1 MSLTNYIQKSFLQ
14 AYKERTPAL
23 RARIAKWRRTPVV
36 VRVER
41 PLNPPRARS
50 LGYKASRDY
59 IVARVRI
66 SKGKRRRRRPDLG
79 RKPGKNRKTQVPGIS
94 LQKLAEK
101 RAERRFPNLRLLN
114 SYYVGEDGQYK
125 FFEVILTSLK

>member
-1 MSLTNYIQKSFLQ
+1 MSLAHHVQKSFLQ
-14 AYKERTPAL
+14 AYKQRTPAL
-23 RARIAKWRRTPVV
+23 RERIMKWRKTPVV

-59 IVARVRI
+59 VMARVRI
-66 SKGKRRRRRPDLG
+66 AKGKRRRRRPDLG
-79 RKPGKNRKTQVPGIS
+79 RKPGKNRKTQPPGLS
-94 LQKLAEK
+94 LQVLAEK
-101 RAERRFPNLRLLN
+101 RAERRFVNLRLVN
-114 SYYVGEDGQYK
+114 SYYVGEDGQFK